1 MIKKNMG
8 KLIIGSVII
17 LLPIAA
23 GLILWD
29 RLPGVFASHWN
40 ASGEADGFAGK
51 GMMIFGMPLI
61 FLALQWLCVF
71 VTAAD
76 PKNKNQSQKAF
87 NLVLWIL
94 PVFSVVISAIMYS
107 IALGAELNMT
117 SLMSALLGAMFILIG
132 NYLPKC
138 RVNHTI
144 GIKLPWT
151 INDEEVWNRTHRF
164 ASWFWVAGGILMIT
178 ASFFASKWAIG
189 VMVAVLLL
197 LMLIPTVYSY
207 VIFRKKGGKLPSA
220 SEKKSPYIILSI
232 VLTAV
237 ILVAVAVLMFT
248 GDVKAEC
255 EESLS
260 IQATY
265 WEDIEVDYD
274 RIDGVEYRDTF
285 DGGERTNG
293 FGGPRVLYG
302 TFRNEEFGYYTR
314 YTYTKDNGFVIIDV
328 DGKMLVVGLES
339 KEQTKALYEELLNK
353 TA

>member
-1 MIKKNMG
+1 MG

-17 LLPIAA
+17 LLPVAA

-40 ASGEADGFAGK
+40 ASGEANGFAGK
-51 GMMIFGMPLI
+51 GMMIFGLPLI
-61 FLALQWLCVF
+61 LLAFQWLCVLA
-71 VTAAD
+71 TAAD
-76 PKNKNQSQKAF
+76 PKNKNQSPKAF

-94 PVFSVVISAIMYS
+94 PVLSVVISAITYS

-117 SLMSALLGAMFILIG
+117 SLMSALLGVMFILIG

-178 ASFFASKWAIG
+178 ASFIASKWAIG
-189 VMVAVLLL
+189 VMVAVLILL
-197 LMLIPTVYSY
+197 VIIPTVYSY
-207 VIFRKKGGKLPSA
+207 VIFKKKGGTLAKA
-220 SEKKSPYIILSI
+220 SERKSPFIILSI
-232 VLTAV
+232 VLSAV
-237 ILVAVAVLMFT
+237 VLAAAGVVMFT
-248 GDVKAEC
+248 GSVYAEC
-255 EESLS
+255 AEDSLS
-260 IQATY
+260 VKATY
-265 WEDIEVDYD
+265 WEKIRVDYD
-274 RIDGVEYRDTF
+274 MIDSVEYRDSF
-285 DGGERTNG
+285 DGGERTSG
-293 FGGPRVLYG
+293 FGSAKLLCG

-314 YTYTKDNGFVIIDV
+314 YTETGNKGFVVMDV
-328 DGKMLVVGLES
+328 DGKKLVIGLES
-339 KEQTKALYEELLNK
+339 KEQTKALYEEILNK